1 MDCFRFLWTLYS
13 NESGT
18 HILKTDFQNALQIEF
33 ELSPQ
38 NGNRKSIT
46 SWEHTVLSLFG
57 AGQDKVTFEEFRA
70 WIIYN
75 KEATVLSRW

>member
-1 MDCFRFLWTLYS
+1 MWTLYS

-18 HILKTDFQNALQIEF
+18 HILKNDFQNALQIEC
-33 ELSPQ
+33 ELPPH
-38 NGNRKSIT
+38 NGYKKTIT

-57 AGQDKVTFEEFRA
+57 AGQDKVAFEEFRA

-75 KEATVLSRW
+75 KEATILSRW